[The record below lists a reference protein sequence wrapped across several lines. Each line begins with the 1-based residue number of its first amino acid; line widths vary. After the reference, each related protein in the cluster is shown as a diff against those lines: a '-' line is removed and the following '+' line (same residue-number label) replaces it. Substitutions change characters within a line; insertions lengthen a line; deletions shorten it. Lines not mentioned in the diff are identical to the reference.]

1 MTRKESKLI
10 IGGGIPY
17 VAPVVETLDIT
28 VEGVLCGSYTYTTGG
43 GGKYSYD
50 NGTINDNGDY

>member
-10 IGGGIPY
+10 IGGGISY

-28 VEGVLCGSYTYTTGG
+28 VEGVLCGSGTTGQ
-43 GGKYSYD
+43 KFSY
-50 NGTINDNGDY
+50 GTIDNATESNWGTL

>member
-28 VEGVLCGSYTYTTGG
+28 VEGVLCGSSSTTQKYTLPDATEN
-43 GGKYSYD
+43 D
-50 NGTINDNGDY
+50 WGTLK